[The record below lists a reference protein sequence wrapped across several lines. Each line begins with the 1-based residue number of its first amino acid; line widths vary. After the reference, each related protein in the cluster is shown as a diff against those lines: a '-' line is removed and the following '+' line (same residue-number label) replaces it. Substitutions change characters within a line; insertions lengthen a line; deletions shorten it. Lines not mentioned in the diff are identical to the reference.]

1 MKKHKN
7 TSIYKAIGICIF
19 FIYILISHIDFN
31 GYISYLR
38 SSPIS
43 IMKKE
48 INALSKNSSS
58 SISATCVGSGLIALD
73 VIVNGS
79 PNTPAKLCA
88 GGSCGNVL
96 SILSFLGWESSPI
109 ARLSNN
115 NASENLFND
124 LKKFQVDTS
133 LISCTSDGSTPIII
147 HRILKDKFGNPKH
160 KFEFRVP
167 ETGAWLPQYK
177 PVLKTSVDTIID
189 EKPTANVFFF
199 DRISRSSLDLAKYY
213 KSKGALVVFEPS
225 SMKNDKSFHE
235 ALALANIVKFS
246 HERITNYDTE
256 FPEPACDLEIQTL
269 GKDGLKYRLKTSKGN
284 SWKLMPPFLIEDAI
298 DTAGA
303 GDWCTAGIISE
314 LGREGARS
322 FFESGLNE
330 VENALNFGQALGAVN
345 CMFFGARGMMYNLDQ
360 QHVTTHV
367 NRLIKKEPIQI
378 NNLNESIKMKTI
390 DHFTFDMIL

>member
-1 MKKHKN
+1 
-7 TSIYKAIGICIF
+7 
-19 FIYILISHIDFN
+19 
-31 GYISYLR
+31 
-38 SSPIS
+38 
-43 IMKKE
+43 MKKE
-48 INALSKNSSS
+48 IKASAKNSSS

-124 LKKFQVDTS
+124 FKKFKVDTS
-133 LISCTSDGSTPIII
+133 LISCTSDGSTPVII

-177 PVLKTSVDTIID
+177 PVLKTAVDAIID

-225 SMKNDKSFHE
+225 SMKNDKAFHE
-235 ALALANIVKFS
+235 ALALTNIVKFS
-246 HERITNYDTE
+246 HERITNYDNE
-256 FPEPACDLEIQTL
+256 FPEPVCDLEIQTL
-269 GKDGLKYRLKTSKGN
+269 GKDGLKYRLKTSKDN
-284 SWKLMPPFLIEDAI
+284 SWKLIQPFLIEDAI

-303 GDWCTAGIISE
+303 GDWCTAGIISK
-314 LGREGARS
+314 LGREGAKS

-330 VENALNFGQALGAVN
+330 IENALNFGQALGAVN
-345 CMFFGARGMMYNLDQ
+345 CMFFGARGMMYS
-360 QHVTTHV
+360 V
-367 NRLIKKEPIQI
+367 NNSMLENYTSELISNQSI
-378 NNLNESIKMKTI
+378 NIETI
-390 DHFTFDMIL
+390 DPSQNNEMTSISNFKFDMIL

>member
-1 MKKHKN
+1 MKEKTNASAK
-7 TSIYKAIGICIF
+7 KA
-19 FIYILISHIDFN
+19 
-31 GYISYLR
+31 R
-38 SSPIS
+38 ST
-43 IMKKE
+43 
-48 INALSKNSSS
+48 N
-58 SISATCVGSGLIALD
+58 SATCVGSGLIALD

-124 LKKFQVDTS
+124 FKKFKVDTS

-177 PVLKTSVDTIID
+177 PVLKTAVDTIIG

-225 SMKNDKSFHE
+225 SMKNDKAFHE
-235 ALALANIVKFS
+235 ALTLANIVKFS
-246 HERITNYDTE
+246 HERITNYDNE
-256 FPEPACDLEIQTL
+256 FPQPVCDLEIQTL
-269 GKDGLKYRLKTSKGN
+269 GKGGLKYRLKTSKGN

-314 LGREGARS
+314 LGREGAKS

-330 VENALNFGQALGAVN
+330 IENALNFGQALGAVN
-345 CMFFGARGMMYNLDQ
+345 CIFFGARGMMYNL
-360 QHVTTHV
+360 TPSILTKYTSELLS
-367 NRLIKKEPIQI
+367 NK
-378 NNLNESIKMKTI
+378 SIKINDLNQSKNTGMTSISDFK
-390 DHFTFDMIL
+390 FEMIL